1 MRRIFIT
8 ATGTE
13 VGKTYIGSKLIEN
26 LIKDGKKIE
35 VYKPIISGF
44 VDRDSND
51 LRLLLNSWGKNYT
64 QENISKVARY
74 IFAEPLSPDIVA
86 RRHKQTISTKEI
98 VKFCTAKTTVD
109 FQIIEGAGGLMTPI
123 NNNQTMLDLIKELK
137 AEVILVTNNYLGML
151 SHTLTCLNALRAS
164 RIKVLAIIINKIYV
178 NDLKIE
184 ELIESLKNFY
194 RGEIIVV
201 EKNGNLKLN
210 LGRNN

>member
-1 MRRIFIT
+1 
-8 ATGTE
+8 
-13 VGKTYIGSKLIEN
+13 
-26 LIKDGKKIE
+26 
-35 VYKPIISGF
+35 
-44 VDRDSND
+44 
-51 LRLLLNSWGKNYT
+51 
-64 QENISKVARY
+64 
-74 IFAEPLSPDIVA
+74 
-86 RRHKQTISTKEI
+86 
-98 VKFCTAKTTVD
+98 
-109 FQIIEGAGGLMTPI
+109 MTPI

-151 SHTLTCLNALRAS
+151 SHTLTCLNALSAS
-164 RIKVLAIIINKIYV
+164 RIKVLTIIVNKIYV